1 MDANSYAADVS
12 FLMTCRLDST
22 EGPNARACEV
32 ISGGRVTQS
41 SSRSR
46 DERVVCAS
54 VHPRAEARAGH
65 AWPRPEF
72 AVMYLD
78 LLQ

>member
-32 ISGGRVTQS
+32 IRGDAIVVAFKGRA
-41 SSRSR
+41 RGMR
-46 DERVVCAS
+46 ERPPTRGSAC
-54 VHPRAEARAGH
+54 RTCMAEAGVRGDV
-65 AWPRPEF
+65 PRPPPMK
-72 AVMYLD
+72 V
-78 LLQ
+78 